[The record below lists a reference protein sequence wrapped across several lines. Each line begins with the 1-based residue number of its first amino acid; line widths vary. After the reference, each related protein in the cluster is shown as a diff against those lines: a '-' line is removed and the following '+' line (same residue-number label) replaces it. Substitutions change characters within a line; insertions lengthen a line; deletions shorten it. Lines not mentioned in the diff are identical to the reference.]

1 METWEWI
8 CCHPCLTWGHAS
20 QASISS
26 CCDGGFAVPRKKER
40 KNKKEELNGTARS
53 LLSCARSQ
61 KCHRVIEWSS
71 AGSCE
76 SEKGDSPPSVGGKV
90 NQSCFMSG
98 LGLCSSLK
106 LQVSSPH
113 FERSA
118 KKKKKTCG
126 RRRPWGRQR
135 RKFICRCDQM
145 WPPLPPSLV
154 ALRGDKGKALSQDSK
169 CRSECISKEVNSCY
183 LPITWRHRTADGRP
197 FYIGGASL
205 SHQYLVTTNP
215 AASSDSFLS
224 FAAHSQPCIP
234 ASVLVL
240 ERPSAHNNVS
250 LRSHPSLTLIFCCRC
265 VCVRLSV
272 CAYE

>member
-8 CCHPCLTWGHAS
+8 CCHPCLTWGRAS

-26 CCDGGFAVPRKKER
+26 CCDGGFAVPGKTER
-40 KNKKEELNGTARS
+40 KNKKEGLSGTARS

-76 SEKGDSPPSVGGKV
+76 SEKGDSPPSVGGG
-90 NQSCFMSG
+90 SESG
-98 LGLCSSLK
+98 LFHVRAGFVQQPEIISFFSSFWTL
-106 LQVSSPH
+106 S
-113 FERSA
+113 
-118 KKKKKTCG
+118 KKNPCG

-135 RKFICRCDQM
+135 WKFICRCDQM
-145 WPPLPPSLV
+145 WLPLPPSL
-154 ALRGDKGKALSQDSK
+154 AASRGDKGKALSQDSK

-197 FYIGGASL
+197 FYIGGPSL

-224 FAAHSQPCIP
+224 FAALSRPASQPLCLFWRGHQRTTMYLWGP
-234 ASVLVL
+234 TCPW
-240 ERPSAHNNVS
+240 PSSSAAAV
-250 LRSHPSLTLIFCCRC
+250 C
-265 VCVRLSV
+265 VCVCLSA